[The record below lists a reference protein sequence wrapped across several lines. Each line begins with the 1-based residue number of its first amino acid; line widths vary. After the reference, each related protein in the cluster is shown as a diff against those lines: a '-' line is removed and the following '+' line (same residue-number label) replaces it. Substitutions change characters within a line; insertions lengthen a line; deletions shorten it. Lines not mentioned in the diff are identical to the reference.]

1 MFVVNALLLTCALV
15 LSGCGFK
22 PLYRE
27 EDAQQAYTLN
37 QVKVAQIEN
46 REGQI
51 LKNYLDHSF
60 NNRRGMSQPYT
71 LSVKLKF
78 KKTPLAISKSAT
90 TSQEEVHL
98 SVFYTLTETQT
109 GKVVS
114 SSTDT
119 FSCSTSV
126 SADSPYSGWVTEK
139 TIFNRLIQRA
149 AARIRMNVT
158 VALMNHTT
166 P

>member
-1 MFVVNALLLTCALV
+1 MVNALIVIFTLM

-22 PLYRE
+22 PLYQKN
-27 EDAQQAYTLN
+27 AQQAYALS

-60 NNRRGMSQPYT
+60 DNRGGARQPYT

-90 TSQEEVHL
+90 TSQEAAHL
-98 SVFYTLTETQT
+98 SVSYTLTETQT
-109 GKVVS
+109 GKILS
-114 SSTDT
+114 SNTDT
-119 FSCSTSV
+119 FSSSSSV

-139 TIFNRLIQRA
+139 TIFHRLIRRA
-149 AARIRMNVT
+149 ADRIRINVT
-158 VALMNHTT
+158 VALLNHTA

>member
-1 MFVVNALLLTCALV
+1 MFVVNVLILACTFV

-27 EDAQQAYTLN
+27 DAQQTYTLS
-37 QVKVAQIEN
+37 QVKVAEIEN

-51 LKNYLDHSF
+51 LKNHLDHTF
-60 NNRRGMSQPYT
+60 NNRGKTHQPYT

-78 KKTPLAISKSAT
+78 KKNPLAISKSAT
-90 TSQEEVHL
+90 TSQEAAHL
-98 SVFYTLTETQT
+98 SVFYTLTEMQT
-109 GKVVS
+109 GKILLSATESFS
-114 SSTDT
+114 S
-119 FSCSTSV
+119 STSV

-139 TIFNRLIQRA
+139 TIFNRLTRQA
-149 AARIRMNVT
+149 ADSIRMNVT
-158 VALMNHTT
+158 VALINHKT